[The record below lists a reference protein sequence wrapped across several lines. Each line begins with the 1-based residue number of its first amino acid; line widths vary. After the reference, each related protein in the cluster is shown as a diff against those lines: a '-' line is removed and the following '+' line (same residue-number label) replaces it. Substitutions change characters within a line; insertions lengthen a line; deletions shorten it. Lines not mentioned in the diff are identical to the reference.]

1 MSSSGCVC
9 FPQAHQC
16 SVSIPQS
23 FLILPPPPPHK
34 CTHTQYTYAPTHAHR
49 DTQTPSTERHACA
62 YRDPATVTLIHMHPC
77 KHAHTHRYTQTHID
91 IHTCTHHIYVRTCS
105 GPHRDTQSIHT
116 GTNTHVCAFTCTYI
130 HTHMQV
136 HTCTHMLTHRDGGQE
151 ARKSSHLSSLS
162 LPPAPA
168 NTCSAPGP
176 GGIPSRRQASSSG
189 QGPRHKH
196 VGTEVRQAWPG
207 MKSRDRASDKRH
219 L

>member
-1 MSSSGCVC
+1 MRTE
-9 FPQAHQC
+9 
-16 SVSIPQS
+16 
-23 FLILPPPPPHK
+23 
-34 CTHTQYTYAPTHAHR
+34 THRHPAHR
-49 DTQTPSTERHACA
+49 DMHVHTETQPQSRLYTC
-62 YRDPATVTLIHMHPC
+62 IHVN
-77 KHAHTHRYTQTHID
+77 TRTHID
-91 IHTCTHHIYVRTCS
+91 IHRHTSTYTHAHTTYMYVHARGHTETHNPYTRAQTHTCVRSHVHIYT
-105 GPHRDTQSIHT
+105 
-116 GTNTHVCAFTCTYI
+116 
-130 HTHMQV
+130 
-136 HTCTHMLTHRDGGQE
+136 HTCKYTHAHICSHTEMGGQE